1 MTLMTTSM
9 YEGTPCLRF
18 KTAGGAATAE
28 DILRGEGRSYRT
40 KIVKTK
46 KNGLEYIVMVLG

>member
-1 MTLMTTSM
+1 MML
-9 YEGTPCLRF
+9 TPMSTYDGVPCFRL
-18 KTAGGAATAE
+18 KTAGGASAAE
-28 DILRGEGRSYRT
+28 AMLRDEGRSYRT